1 MKSLNSH
8 FKRSRTQEAGA
19 TLLLAVWALLLLSTA
34 IMFWSRTVRQGI
46 LLSGEMYG
54 DTEARAQA
62 HSGVA
67 IGMHPLVTRETS
79 LLTDYAAVDPGFH
92 VRIISEGGKLNLNFL
107 LNGEDPRKLEI
118 LKLWLQEKGLDFKD
132 REHLVDCM
140 LDWIDP
146 DNVKHLNGA
155 EDSDDYHP
163 LNRGQFLSIE
173 ELEEVKGA
181 EALVSTS
188 GWKDE
193 LTILSQGPI
202 DVSSA
207 EFSILRLL
215 PEMNEQGIERFL
227 IWRKGEDGIDG
238 TKDDPKIEKL
248 ETVQLY
254 LGLNQTQWNA
264 LGGLIMPKDNTWRI
278 ISEGHSGKVVRQ
290 VEVVVHK
297 GGANPQ
303 IVFWKE

>member
-1 MKSLNSH
+1 MNNLSSH
-8 FKRSRTQEAGA
+8 FLKRRVRETGA
-19 TLLLAVWALLLLSTA
+19 TLLLAVWALLLLSSA
-34 IMFWSRTVRQGI
+34 VMFWSRIVRQGI
-46 LLSGEMYG
+46 VLSGEMYG

-62 HSGVA
+62 HSGIA
-67 IGMHPLVTRETS
+67 IGMHPRVTRETS
-79 LLTDYAAVDPGFH
+79 LLTDFATLDPGFQ
-92 VRIISEGGKLNLNFL
+92 VRVISEGGKLNLNFL

-118 LKLWLQEKGLDFKD
+118 LKLWLQERGLDYKA

-140 LDWIDP
+140 LDWIDA

-163 LNRGQFLSIE
+163 LNRGQFFSIDE
-173 ELEEVKGA
+173 VEEVMGA
-181 EALVSTS
+181 EALISTP
-188 GWKDE
+188 GWKDD
-193 LTILSQGPI
+193 LTIFSQGPI

-207 EFSILRLL
+207 EFNIMRLL
-215 PEMNEQGIERFL
+215 PGINEQGIERFL
-227 IWRKGEDGIDG
+227 IWRKGPDGLDG

-264 LGGLIMPKDNTWRI
+264 LGGLIMPRDNTWRI